1 MCKETL
7 KEKLG
12 STDNCYSNKTAAEE
26 KGRKFRLILPKGE
39 EACRVNVDD
48 CLLTQSEKTG
58 KKCDF
63 LFYRCK
69 TKDCFFVELK
79 GQDISRAF
87 EQITTT
93 IKLLKKELDVEKHQC
108 FGFVSASK
116 VSIPNFSSVKQ
127 KFEKEF
133 KRDYGKEIRISSS
146 SSDWKLD

>member
-39 EACRVNVDD
+39 EACRVN
-48 CLLTQSEKTG
+48 
-58 KKCDF
+58 
-63 LFYRCK
+63 
-69 TKDCFFVELK
+69 
-79 GQDISRAF
+79 
-87 EQITTT
+87 
-93 IKLLKKELDVEKHQC
+93 
-108 FGFVSASK
+108 
-116 VSIPNFSSVKQ
+116 FSSVKQ

-146 SSDWKLD
+146 SPDWKVD